1 MTQRR
6 YASPVGDLC
15 LTVESGRL
23 VGLSFGSGDDQTL
36 QALHRDSNEPGG
48 RAADRRVLD
57 AACEQLDQ
65 YFKSRRKTFGLPI
78 ALKGTPFQLRV
89 WAELAKIPYGTTIS
103 YRQLAERVG
112 NPGASRA
119 VGSAN
124 GANALALIVPCHRVI
139 AADGSLA
146 GFAGGVAVKRALL
159 EHERAGA
166 GLFALACG

>member
-1 MTQRR
+1 MTQRT
-6 YASPVGDLC
+6 YASPIGELH
-15 LTVESGRL
+15 LIAESGRL
-23 VGLSFGSGDDQTL
+23 VGLRFGSPGDPAGHNPREADTG
-36 QALHRDSNEPGG
+36 SGVPE
-48 RAADRRVLD
+48 ADRRVLD
-57 AACEQLDQ
+57 AAVRQLGE
-65 YFKSRRKTFGLPI
+65 YFTSRRKAFRLPI
-78 ALKGTPFQLRV
+78 ALRGTPFQLRV
-89 WAELAKIPYGTTIS
+89 WSELAKVPFGQTIS

-139 AADGSLA
+139 AADGTLA